1 MRFSLYKSGMLLVL
15 LLVAIAQGL
24 YLFGLWAKVPHA
36 DLTNWRIEYASLNLD
51 DAASHVLQMQLRAES
66 SIPFKKSALPHLE
79 VVITST
85 SGEPVGYQKFS
96 PQDWV
101 APNLP
106 LKNDWLIFGVASQT
120 EITISMPLE
129 IPSQASGF
137 QVHLLY

>member
-1 MRFSLYKSGMLLVL
+1 MLSRFYKIGMLLVL
-15 LLVAIAQGL
+15 LLLAITQGL
-24 YLFGLWAKVPHA
+24 YLFGQWAKIPRA
-36 DLTNWRIEYASLNLD
+36 DVANWRIEYASLNLD
-51 DAASHVLQMQLRAES
+51 DAASHVLQMQLRTES
-66 SIPFKKSALPHLE
+66 SIPFKKSALPNLE
-79 VVITST
+79 VVITNT
-85 SGEPVGYQKFS
+85 SGEPVGYQKFP
-96 PQDWV
+96 PQAWV